1 MKRLLGVLVLAVVSF
16 GVPAHAQD
24 TASQIVGVWR
34 YVKLSDTEVGSG
46 KAAKPFGENPKG
58 YAIYTK
64 GGHVLLAIFG
74 EGREKPAT
82 PLKDEDRVKL
92 FSTLA
97 TAGGKYKVEGNELIV
112 TYDSSWHELWSNV
125 TQKRTIEIKGNT
137 MTLTSAPGKNA
148 AGIESVFTVVLE
160 KVE

>member
-1 MKRLLGVLVLAVVSF
+1 LGVLVLAAVSIAA
-16 GVPAHAQD
+16 PANAQE
-24 TASQIVGVWR
+24 TASQIVGAWR

-46 KAAKPFGENPKG
+46 KVSKPFGENPKG
-58 YAIYTK
+58 YAIYTQ

-82 PLKDEDRVKL
+82 PFKDEDRVKL
-92 FSTLA
+92 FSTLGA
-97 TAGGKYKVEGNELIV
+97 AGGKYKVEGNELIV
-112 TYDSSWHELWSNV
+112 TYDSSWHERWTNV

-137 MTLTSAPGKNA
+137 LTLTSAPAKNA
-148 AGIESVFTVVLE
+148 AGIETVFTVVLE